1 VSYHLSSFKSPTYH
15 DFIMS
20 MLITLRHFFQ
30 RYARWLLL
38 AIAAIS
44 ALFLAGQYWLQGP
57 ITPVLTV
64 VQRDFVQTVVA
75 SGHVESPHRVEL
87 GAQVTGT
94 VLRIPVTEGQNV
106 VVGQTLIALDSN
118 ELQAAL
124 HQAELAVAQAQ
135 ARLRQVHEVQAPV
148 AEQTVRQAQANQD
161 ASTQALQRAQSLFE
175 KGFIGQ
181 AALEESMRA
190 ESVARAQLRSAQQ
203 QLRSASSGGSDLAV
217 AESALSQ
224 AQAGVDLAR
233 ARLRY
238 AYIQA
243 PVSGTLIARNV
254 EPGDVVQPGKVL
266 MVLSPAGET
275 QLVVQMDEK
284 HLNLL
289 KLGQTALASA
299 DAYAG
304 QRFSASLAF
313 INPGVDAQR
322 GSVEVKLNVP
332 QAPEYL
338 KQDMTVSVD
347 IEVGRR
353 SNAVLVPTE
362 GVHDLEGVSPWVL
375 RVANGRAVRT
385 PVQLGLRTPALCEVL
400 GGLKADDWVI
410 PTTAALVRDN
420 TRVRAVPQTVT
431 K

>member
-1 VSYHLSSFKSPTYH
+1 
-15 DFIMS
+15 
-20 MLITLRHFFQ
+20 MLITLRLFVQ
-30 RYARWLLL
+30 RYMGWLLL
-38 AIAAIS
+38 TAAVLVV
-44 ALFLAGQYWLQGP
+44 AFLGVRYGLQGP
-57 ITPVLTV
+57 ATPVLAV

-94 VLRIPVTEGQNV
+94 VLRIPVAEGQTV
-106 VVGQTLIALDSN
+106 TAGQTLIELEST

-124 HQAELAVAQAQ
+124 HQAQLAVAQAQ
-135 ARLRQVHEVQAPV
+135 AKLRQVHEVQAPV
-148 AEQTVRQAQANQD
+148 AEQAERQAQANQD
-161 ASTQALQRAQSLFE
+161 AATQALQRAQSLFNQ
-175 KGFIGQ
+175 GFIGQ
-181 AALEESMRA
+181 AALDESKRS
-190 ESVARAQLRSAQQ
+190 ESVARAQLRSTQQ

-224 AQAGVDLAR
+224 AQAGADVAR

-238 AYIQA
+238 AQIQA
-243 PVSGTLIARNV
+243 PVAGTLIARNV

-289 KLGQTALASA
+289 KLGQVAQASA

-304 QRFSASLAF
+304 QRFSASLVF

-322 GSVEVKLNVP
+322 GSVLVKLQVP
-332 QAPEYL
+332 QPPAYL
-338 KQDMTVSVD
+338 TQDMTVSVD
-347 IEVGRR
+347 IEVGHRR
-353 SNAVLVPTE
+353 QAVLLPTE
-362 GVHDLEGVSPWVL
+362 AVHDLDGASPWVL
-375 RVANGRAVRT
+375 RVVDGRAVHT
-385 PVQLGLRTPALCEVL
+385 PVQLGLRTPTLCEVL
-400 GGLKADDWVI
+400 GGLKAGDWVVPI
-410 PTTAALVRDN
+410 TAALVSDN
-420 TRVRAVPQTVT
+420 ARVRAMPPSVT

>member
-1 VSYHLSSFKSPTYH
+1 MP
-15 DFIMS
+15 
-20 MLITLRHFFQ
+20 MLITLRLFVQ
-30 RYARWLLL
+30 RYMGWLLL
-38 AIAAIS
+38 TAAV
-44 ALFLAGQYWLQGP
+44 LVGVFLGVRYGLQGP
-57 ITPVLTV
+57 ATPVLAV

-94 VLRIPVTEGQNV
+94 VLRIPVAEGQTV
-106 VVGQTLIALDSN
+106 TAGQTLIELEST

-124 HQAELAVAQAQ
+124 HQAQLAVAQAQ
-135 ARLRQVHEVQAPV
+135 AKLRQVHEVQAPV
-148 AEQTVRQAQANQD
+148 AEQAERQAQANQD
-161 ASTQALQRAQSLFE
+161 AATQALQRAQSLFNQ
-175 KGFIGQ
+175 GFIGQ
-181 AALEESMRA
+181 AALDESKRS
-190 ESVARAQLRSAQQ
+190 ESVARAQLRSTQQ

-224 AQAGVDLAR
+224 AQAGADLAR

-238 AYIQA
+238 AQIQA
-243 PVSGTLIARNV
+243 PVAGTLIARNV

-289 KLGQTALASA
+289 KLGQVAQASA

-304 QRFSASLAF
+304 QRFSASLVF

-322 GSVEVKLNVP
+322 GSVLVKLQVP
-332 QAPEYL
+332 QPPAYL
-338 KQDMTVSVD
+338 TQDMTVSVD
-347 IEVGRR
+347 IEVGHRR
-353 SNAVLVPTE
+353 QAVLVPTE
-362 GVHDLEGVSPWVL
+362 AVHDLDGASPWVL
-375 RVANGRAVRT
+375 RVVDGRAVHT
-385 PVQLGLRTPALCEVL
+385 PVQLGLRTPTLCEVL
-400 GGLKADDWVI
+400 GGLKAGDWVVPI
-410 PTTAALVRDN
+410 TAALVLDN
-420 TRVRAVPQTVT
+420 ARVRAMPPSVT